1 MIEEQYSTVDML
13 ELKTLLR
20 SLTKELNT
28 TRWFTT
34 KEAADYLR
42 ISVRSVR
49 RAMET
54 GKLKYARFGDGKR
67 GSIRFTRKWL
77 DAYAL
82 GYNGGRLTVSQK
94 TILADLY

>member
-1 MIEEQYSTVDML
+1 MDEKNFTSAQLAEVL
-13 ELKTLLR
+13 TLLR
-20 SLTKELNT
+20 SISEELYST
-28 TRWFTT
+28 HWYTT
-34 KEAADYLR
+34 KEAASYLR